1 MIVSLNTMLL
11 KISDNLL
18 TGLLYTFLL
27 KISMFQ
33 LRYLTIL
40 IHIPLTKINFLYIVV
55 EPFGGVAHLAR
66 ALAWHARGKGF
77 KSPHLHHKPTSAKKS
92 VYFFKPIVS
101 ELEIAT

>member
-1 MIVSLNTMLL
+1 MVFFSALNVSLGSRSRMIVSLNTMLL

-55 EPFGGVAHLAR
+55 KPFGGVAHLAR

-77 KSPHLHHKPTSAKKS
+77 KSPHLHK
-92 VYFFKPIVS
+92 
-101 ELEIAT
+101 